1 MFASGPVGPC
11 SPGIHFGYTKVNG
24 PDLTGIVI
32 CAYISPRHVSRA
44 SSTSVI
50 GSLFVAYAVAVGVS
64 GVKASLSAVCATVM
78 APPPMSAAATSAG
91 MMANLMAFCLARYCE
106 RLLAAVGT
114 CDARGYK
121 AAMDKLQRDRRGEI
135 FQDELTENESMPRP
149 PQRDDAEGEKK
160 YDTD

>member
-1 MFASGPVGPC
+1 
-11 SPGIHFGYTKVNG
+11 
-24 PDLTGIVI
+24 
-32 CAYISPRHVSRA
+32 
-44 SSTSVI
+44 
-50 GSLFVAYAVAVGVS
+50 
-64 GVKASLSAVCATVM
+64 
-78 APPPMSAAATSAG
+78 

-121 AAMDKLQRDRRGEI
+121 AAMDKLQRDWRGEI

-160 YDTD
+160 YDTDIDSQEADEAMAQDRFGVDEKKRSGQE